1 MTEQAA
7 PTACFVLCGYMASE
21 AANKFYSS
29 QEWKDCRTAY
39 RKSVGGLC
47 ERCLKKGLY
56 NPGEIVHHKVY
67 INADNVNDP
76 KILTDFNNLELLC
89 RKCHGEEHDR
99 VKKRYKIDAFGH
111 VLI

>member
-1 MTEQAA
+1 MTEQAV
-7 PTACFVLCGYMASE
+7 PTACFVLCRYMASE

-29 QEWKDCRTAY
+29 QEWKDCRKAY
-39 RKSVGGLC
+39 KKSVGGLC

-67 INADNVNDP
+67 IDANNINDP
-76 KILTDFNNLELLC
+76 AILTNFDNLELLC
-89 RKCHGEEHDR
+89 RKCHGEEHDKLKR
-99 VKKRYKIDAFGH
+99 RYKLDAFGR

>member
-21 AANKFYSS
+21 AANKFYKSTT
-29 QEWKDCRTAY
+29 WKKCRAEY
-39 RKSVGGLC
+39 IRYARGLC